1 MHLDDAI
8 TKDLLAKAHDVLG
21 ENLVSIVLFG
31 SRARGTAHPHSDIDL
46 LIVARSLPDEEG
58 RDELA
63 LNIAEIGF
71 DYGLSLQIILAT
83 PEETML
89 SAKTGAPLMFEIYD
103 AHRIIYDKDGLFGQ
117 VLEEFV
123 ERLHRWKARKIKD
136 RVWEVPGL
144 AVPRL
149 R

>member
-1 MHLDDAI
+1 MHLDTI
-8 TKDLLAKAHDVLG
+8 TKDLLDKAHDVLG

-46 LIVARSLPDEEG
+46 LIVARALPDEEG

-63 LNIAEIGF
+63 LDIAEIGF
-71 DYGLSLQIILAT
+71 DYGLSFQIILAT
-83 PEETML
+83 SEETML

-103 AHRIIYDKDGLFGQ
+103 AHRIIYDKEGFFGR
-117 VLEEFV
+117 VIKEFA
-123 ERLHRWKARKIKD
+123 EQLRRWKARKVKE

>member
-1 MHLDDAI
+1 MHLDTI
-8 TKDLLAKAHDVLG
+8 IKDLLDKAHDVLG
-21 ENLVSIVLFG
+21 KDLVSVVLLG

-46 LIVARSLPDEEG
+46 LIVAHALPEEER
-58 RDELA
+58 RDGLA
-63 LNIAEIGF
+63 LEMAEIGF
-71 DYGLSLQIILAT
+71 DYGTPIQIILAT

-103 AHRIIYDKDGLFGQ
+103 AHRIIYDKEGFFDR
-117 VLEEFV
+117 VIKEFA
-123 ERLHRWKARKIKD
+123 EQLHQWKARKIKD